1 MNLTHLTDRALLSD
15 TKALAQEYRR
25 VTLKLLHHL
34 KEIERRR
41 LFSDLGYSSL
51 FDYVVKDLGFSES
64 SAIRRIHAAR
74 LLIEIP
80 EIESKIESGSLTLSN
95 LSQASHFFK
104 EDKNIDLEK
113 KKEII
118 SQIENLS
125 TRKCE
130 QKLNDLKEGLD
141 QKQSINILKFE
152 LSDETITLL
161 EDLKSLL
168 AHRKL
173 SQNDLMSLIF
183 KAALKTLTQKKFH
196 LLTTRE
202 TKSTNPRYITA
213 LMKKHIYER
222 DKGRCQKCQSKFAL
236 EIDHVKPFALG
247 GRTLPQNLRLLC
259 RSCNQRGKIQQF
271 GLLLNQE
278 VLLTHIIHTIGHE
291 FSLWAIARVE
301 VTASIPT
308 DGATGILGDE
318 KT

>member
-1 MNLTHLTDRALLSD
+1 MNLSHLTDKTLLFD
-15 TKALAQEYRR
+15 TKALAQEYRQ

-64 SAIRRIHAAR
+64 SAMRRINAAR
-74 LLIEIP
+74 LLSEIP
-80 EIESKIESGSLTLSN
+80 EIESRIETGTLSLSN
-95 LSQASHFFK
+95 LSQVTHFFK
-104 EDKNIDLEK
+104 EDKTIDLEK
-113 KKEII
+113 KKEVL

-125 TRKCE
+125 ARKCE
-130 QKLNDLKEGLD
+130 QKLNEFKEEQGSKPLLNKLKL
-141 QKQSINILKFE
+141 E
-152 LSDETITLL
+152 LSSETLTLL

-173 SQNDLMSLIF
+173 SQDDLISLIF

-202 TKSTNPRYITA
+202 TTTTNPRYITA

-236 EIDHVKPFALG
+236 EIDHMKPFALG
-247 GRTLPQNLRLLC
+247 GKTLPQNLRLLC
-259 RSCNQRGKIQQF
+259 RSCNQRGKIKQF
-271 GLLLNQE
+271 GI
-278 VLLTHIIHTIGHE
+278 T
-291 FSLWAIARVE
+291 S
-301 VTASIPT
+301 
-308 DGATGILGDE
+308 
-318 KT
+318 